1 MIRKR
6 LAFLLPLLLI
16 IAGCTSLPITTIGPA
31 LNQDIPWKQRQ
42 QQLERINHWQ
52 IKGRIA
58 VRTPKKAGSA
68 DFRWCQQPPMQGD
81 HTNYRITLFGVLGV
95 SMLEIISSPNQVRLI
110 DSNNEHFTAHDDEEL
125 LYEKTGWHI
134 PIGALYYW
142 IRGIAEP
149 DVDSNIKK
157 TFDRYNHLK
166 LLKHQGWTVEYL
178 KYGSVDGHI
187 DLPTLI
193 KISYD
198 DLSVK
203 LLISSWQI

>member
-1 MIRKR
+1 MIRKK
-6 LAFLLPLLLI
+6 LTFLLTLLLI

-31 LNQDIPWKQRQ
+31 LNQDISREQRQ
-42 QQLERINHWQ
+42 QQLEHIDHWQ
-52 IKGRIA
+52 VKGRIA
-58 VRTPKKAGSA
+58 VRTPEKAGSA
-68 DFRWCQQPPMQGD
+68 DFHWCQQPPKQGD

-95 SMLEIISSPNQVRLI
+95 SMLEIISSANQVRLI
-110 DSNNEHFTAHDDEEL
+110 DSNNEQFTAHDDEEL
-125 LYEKTGWHI
+125 LYERTGWRI

-149 DVDSNIKK
+149 GVVSDIKR

-166 LLKHQGWTVEYL
+166 VLKQQGWTVEYL

-198 DLSVK
+198 NLSVK